1 MAGGQERILRRRI
14 RSIQSTQKIT
24 RAQELIAA
32 SRIVKAQAAVAAAE
46 PYSATITQVVRDLA
60 ASGGAGDSP
69 LLVPRPEVRRV
80 AFIVVAAD
88 RGLSGAYN
96 SSVIREAERALLAE
110 QAEGRDYSLVLVGRK
125 AESYFRYRE
134 YKIDAVFSGFSEQP
148 SYEDARQVGAAATSA
163 FLAGETD
170 VVEIVYTEYRTAGVQ
185 AVVRR
190 TLMPLARAEVDEVEA
205 PAEHG
210 ADAASG
216 TAAEVVAASYE
227 FEPSPEAILD
237 LLLPNYVNSR
247 VYAALLN
254 AAASEHTARQ
264 RAMKAATDN
273 ADDLIISLS
282 RVMNRARQ
290 DAITTEIMEIVSGSE
305 ALRQGAGETDLLSD
319 TIEGRDADLFAA
331 RGADA

>member
-14 RSIQSTQKIT
+14 KSIQSTQKIT

-32 SRIVKAQAAVAAAE
+32 SRIVKAQAAVTSAQ
-46 PYSATITQVVRDLA
+46 PYSESITQVVRDLA
-60 ASGGAGDSP
+60 AGGGGGDSP
-69 LLVPRPEVRRV
+69 LLNPRAEIGKV

-88 RGLSGAYN
+88 RGLCGAYN
-96 SSVIREAERALLAE
+96 SSVIREAERALLA
-110 QAEGRDYSLVLVGRK
+110 QRAQGRDYSLIAVGRK

-134 YKIDAVFSGFSEQP
+134 YKVDAAFTGFTDQP
-148 SYEDARQVGAAATSA
+148 RYEDARQIGAAATSA
-163 FLAGETD
+163 FLAGDTD
-170 VVEIVYTEYRTAGVQ
+170 VVEIVYTEYRSAGVQ
-185 AVVRR
+185 AVVRQ
-190 TLMPLARAEVDEVEA
+190 TLMPLARDTIVESPDAEATV
-205 PAEHG
+205 P
-210 ADAASG
+210 
-216 TAAEVVAASYE
+216 ASYE
-227 FEPSPEAILD
+227 FEPDPEGILD
-237 LLLPNYVNSR
+237 LLLPRYVDSR

-273 ADDLIISLS
+273 ADDLITSLS

-305 ALRQGAGETDLLSD
+305 SLRQSESGETDYLSD

-331 RGADA
+331 RGADR

>member
-1 MAGGQERILRRRI
+1 MAGGQERVLRRRI

-32 SRIVKAQAAVAAAE
+32 SRIVKATAAVEAAQ
-46 PYSATITQVVRDLA
+46 PYSEAITQVVRDLSA
-60 ASGGAGDSP
+60 GGSGSDSP
-69 LLVPRPEVRRV
+69 LLTPRPEIRRV
-80 AFIVVAAD
+80 AFIVIAAD
-88 RGLSGAYN
+88 RGLAGAYN
-96 SSVIREAERALLAE
+96 SSVIREAERAVLAE
-110 QAEGRDYSLVLVGRK
+110 VARGRDYSIIAVGRK
-125 AESYFRYRE
+125 IESYFRYRD
-134 YKIDAVFSGFSEQP
+134 YKIDAVRSGFSDQP

-170 VVEIVYTEYRTAGVQ
+170 EVQVVYTEYRSAGVQ
-185 AVVRR
+185 IVTRQ
-190 TLMPLARAEVDEVEA
+190 TLMPLVRDEIPAADGSEA
-205 PAEHG
+205 
-210 ADAASG
+210 
-216 TAAEVVAASYE
+216 TVAAAYE
-227 FEPSPEAILD
+227 FEPSPEGILD
-237 LLLPNYVNSR
+237 LLLPRYVDSR

-273 ADDLIISLS
+273 ADDLITSLS

-305 ALRQGAGETDLLSD
+305 ALRQGEAETDYLAD

-331 RGADA
+331 RAPDA